1 MDDAQAKDFDG
12 KQENVYVTCC
22 DFNSIQLLGHCS
34 KKNNKFSVSAKVPCY
49 DELVAAGL
57 DDYLKGIYGDLLLA
71 EPNSPYGKGAKWN
84 VTAQIDVNNPTGES
98 LEDHCLRAL
107 VRGASHPHN
116 VLVLPQRVDRA
127 RSKLSPVV
135 VLPLSPSLAAPA
147 EELIEKLSNIG
158 RHIFAA
164 PFHRALTALVEGTTA
179 DCPPLNLAYRPTEQ
193 VFVIASPHVVQVIF
207 SLAFVDQVDRELARV
222 FTVEFAESGRVVEKA
237 PGVNF
242 YPPGTC
248 AVATLHSRQ
257 ISSRHPHLP
266 RSYACASGRKPDE
279 LNGIDHTIDDNCI
292 GYLVFAVSKMH
303 VDKPAKM
310 ERVIDLL
317 VQFRSY
323 LLYHIKCTKT
333 ELHSMMRKTY
343 ANLIQVKERCTPK
356 GKTVHIK

>member
-1 MDDAQAKDFDG
+1 MAAKRQTGLVFLDTDHHFIRERLQRKLIVEKAKDFDG

-84 VTAQIDVNNPTGES
+84 VTAQIDVNNPT
-98 LEDHCLRAL
+98 
-107 VRGASHPHN
+107 
-116 VLVLPQRVDRA
+116 
-127 RSKLSPVV
+127 
-135 VLPLSPSLAAPA
+135 APA

-242 YPPGTC
+242 YPPG
-248 AVATLHSRQ
+248 
-257 ISSRHPHLP
+257 
-266 RSYACASGRKPDE
+266 RKPDE